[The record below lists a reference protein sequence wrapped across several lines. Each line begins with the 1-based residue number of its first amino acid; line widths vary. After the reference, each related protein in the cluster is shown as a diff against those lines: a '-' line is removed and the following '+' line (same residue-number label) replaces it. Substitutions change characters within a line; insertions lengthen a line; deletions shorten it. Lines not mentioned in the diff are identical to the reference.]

1 MVAGGKIQESSK
13 VFLSFFS
20 RKLRITI
27 KNDRSSGLLHFTR
40 PSHSFEADSGF
51 WKGKTYRQFT
61 AAGTATD
68 FNSIPLINFAL

>member
-27 KNDRSSGLLHFTR
+27 KNDRSSGLLRFTW
-40 PSHSFEADSGF
+40 PSHLLQADSGF
-51 WKGKTYRQFT
+51 HLGKTCWQFT